1 VNKNLLGSA
10 AFVAL
15 GAALAFVPLSGYQE
29 GIVVLL
35 CINCIAAMGVSLLTG
50 FTGIFTLGHAAY
62 MALGAYTAAIM
73 TVRYGIHWLPAIVAG
88 GIVAVFVAWLIGIP
102 TLRLTGDYYAIASI
116 GLGEAI
122 RLILENW
129 QSFTRGAR
137 GFPGIESYS
146 TRPVSVVFFTVL
158 GIFMFNLLDSRLGR
172 ELKASRDDRAAASLM
187 GFHTPTSR
195 MKALL
200 LSAFYCGISGAL
212 LAGYMNFIQPS
223 MFDMMKSTELTAVV
237 VFGGLGSM
245 SGTLLGSAIITSVM
259 EYFRDISQ
267 YRMLIYGFLLVV
279 IMVLRPEGL
288 LGSRE
293 IWSFFMPASD
303 GSGGARGRE

>member
-1 VNKNLLGSA
+1 MKKSLLGNA
-10 AFVAL
+10 AVIVLGLTLAL
-15 GAALAFVPLSGYQE
+15 YPLGGYQE
-29 GIVVLL
+29 GIVILL

-62 MALGAYTAAIM
+62 MALGAYTAAIL
-73 TVRYGIHWLPAIVAG
+73 TVRYGVHWLPAIVAG
-88 GIVAVFVAWLIGIP
+88 GLIAVLVAWMIGMP

-137 GFPGIESYS
+137 GFPGIDYYT
-146 TRPVSVVFFTVL
+146 TRGVAVAFFTVL
-158 GIFMFNLLDSRLGR
+158 TILTFNLINSRLGR
-172 ELKASRDDRAAASLM
+172 ELKASRDDRLAASLM
-187 GFHTPTSR
+187 GFNTAASR

-200 LSAFYCGISGAL
+200 ISAFYCGVSGAL
-212 LAGYMNFIQPS
+212 LGGYMNFIQPS

-245 SGTLLGSAIITSVM
+245 SGTLLGSAIVTSVM

-267 YRMLIYGFLLVV
+267 YRMLIYGLLLVV
-279 IMVLRPEGL
+279 IMVVRPEGL
-288 LGSRE
+288 LGDRE
-293 IWSFFMPASD
+293 IWSFLP
-303 GSGGARGRE
+303 GSGRRG